1 MTTVHMFATS
11 GHLMSVFGK
20 FDLAKDFLLFIAIQL
35 IGNHYAELA
44 GMENLG
50 AGHIW

>member
-1 MTTVHMFATS
+1 MFATS
-11 GHLMSVFGK
+11 GPLMCAFGK
-20 FDLAKDFLLFIAIQL
+20 FDLAKDFLLFIAIQI